1 MTDVNGGNVGDQG
14 DVAPIEPVPACVE
27 PVRTIVR
34 RRRGAVRRVFVAVME
49 LVLLVA
55 LIVGG
60 LYFAIERGVF
70 DDLLKREAV
79 SILTQAAG
87 AENFAAE
94 VGSATLRFNASGQL
108 VIDAKDVAI
117 RPAEGEGAA
126 FRTGHVKIA
135 LETASLLTGRLSVS
149 SVSVDGTGI
158 NLEALPQ
165 HSSAA
170 SAAFRVDSIPN
181 ALKEAF
187 AALDAF
193 DNASAKTDIRQLK
206 LTGINFELPA
216 KQMRHAK
223 VAIRQILLERRTD
236 GNISISGDYSVDG
249 AEGDF
254 SAVTQR
260 SDTAISGLTADLSR
274 FNLSPFLMDRSR
286 SGEPVIGLEGDLG
299 LHVDAE
305 RATADKPGA
314 LKLRAQLSDAAFYGE
329 AKASPVTKAELVA
342 HYDFKADKIEVEP
355 SVFEFGETRLPFTGG
370 FIDMDRLDRPEK
382 TGIGIDLLIDRG
394 HAAPANLGDQPVDF
408 VGKAFGI
415 FYPDKMELVAPDM
428 VISSQSGF
436 IGGSVTVKFKAPPAP
451 GMPGDSPEI
460 SLGLFTQSVA
470 ANTIRALWPFW
481 MAPDGRNWVYANL
494 FGGTITNGSL
504 AVFLPAGRLPFHPE
518 DHVTL
523 DESELKIRFDIDN
536 ARVSI
541 AGDIP
546 PMRDTVAHFEM
557 IGDHIQTT
565 IKKGTAYFP
574 SGRTIDATDGSF
586 VIDAVSR
593 EPVVA
598 QAQFKLTGDASALL
612 ELTTYRPISSMKDTG
627 FKPEDF
633 SGHVS
638 VSLKARFAL
647 KEEAG
652 ARPPEW
658 TALLKLSDVS
668 VNRPLGNHKVT
679 NIDGEMT
686 INPLSA
692 RLKAD
697 AKVDGVPLQF
707 SLVEPLSKASRLKR
721 QRVVTADLDAKQL
734 EKLVPGVADI
744 VSGSLNLRTELRD
757 DGSQA
762 VSARLDK
769 AKVLI
774 PWAGWEKGAG
784 VPASVE
790 FVSRQEGDH
799 FQISDFDF
807 AGEGFGVK
815 GSLQTDGQGLAV
827 AEFSKVK
834 LAPSDDV
841 AVKIVRSAG
850 RYVITASGKS
860 VDARGLLTRMKS
872 PGSSVGGD
880 FDFSVNA
887 KIALITGFNN
897 ETLKN
902 VEAAYSV
909 KKGKPVAVKLTAVTG
924 SDQAVV
930 AKLSQDTGIAR
941 SIDLTATDAGALA
954 RFTGLYN
961 NMRGGLLNVGI
972 RYLADGVWRGVV
984 DVRDFQLVNEQRLQ
998 EIVSTRSGK
1007 DGKSLNDAVKK
1018 NIDVSSQK
1026 FSRGYGRILIDGETI
1041 RIENG
1046 VVRGEQVGATFQG
1059 VLRDGN
1065 GQMNMT
1071 GTFMPAYGLNRLFA
1085 ELPIIGLFLGNG
1097 KDRGLIGIT
1106 FRLAGSVEQ
1115 PALQI
1120 NPLSLIAPGVFRS
1133 IFQFQ

>member
-1 MTDVNGGNVGDQG
+1 MTDVNGGNAGDQG
-14 DVAPIEPVPACVE
+14 DAAPHEPVPAPAV
-27 PVRTIVR
+27 PTAKPLRKR
-34 RRRGAVRRVFVAVME
+34 KGAVRRVFVAVME
-49 LVLLVA
+49 LALLVA
-55 LIVGG
+55 LIIGG
-60 LYFAIERGVF
+60 LYYGVERGLF
-70 DDLLKREAV
+70 DDMLKREAV
-79 SILTQAAG
+79 AILTRAAG
-87 AENFAAE
+87 AENYAAD
-94 VGSATLRFNASGQL
+94 VGSATLRFNSQGQL
-108 VIDAKDVAI
+108 VIDAQDVSV
-117 RPAEGEGAA
+117 RPAEAQGAA

-135 LETASLLTGRLSVS
+135 LETVSLLSGRLTVA

-158 NLEALPQ
+158 NFDAMPEARSEVFRIDSLPK
-165 HSSAA
+165 SLD
-170 SAAFRVDSIPN
+170 RV
-181 ALKEAF
+181 F

-193 DNASAKTDIRQLK
+193 DTASGKTDIRELK
-206 LTGINFELPA
+206 LTGINFELRA
-216 KQMRHAK
+216 QQLRHAK
-223 VAIRQILLERRTD
+223 VAVRQVLLERKDD
-236 GNISISGDYSVDG
+236 GNIAISGDYTVDDAHG
-249 AEGDF
+249 TL

-260 SDTAISGLTADLSR
+260 GDKGIEGLS
-274 FNLSPFLMDRSR
+274 FNLDGVNLGSFLMEHSR
-286 SGEPVIGLEGDLG
+286 AGEPVIGLAGDLG
-299 LHVDAE
+299 LKVEA
-305 RATADKPGA
+305 RRQIADRPPE
-314 LKLRAQLSDAAFYGE
+314 LKIAARLTDGAFYGE
-329 AKASPVTKAELVA
+329 AKASPITRGELRA
-342 HYDFKADKIEVEP
+342 HYDFAAQKVELEP

-382 TGIGIDLLIDRG
+382 KGIAIDLLIDRG

-408 VGKAFGI
+408 VAKAFGI
-415 FYPDKMELVAPDM
+415 FHPDTLELVAPDM

-436 IGGSVTVKFKAPPAP
+436 IGGSVTVKFGIPKTTE
-451 GMPGDSPEI
+451 MISDSPEI
-460 SLGLFTQSVA
+460 SLGLFTQNVA

-481 MAPDGRNWVYANL
+481 MAPDGRNWVYNNL

-504 AVFLPAGRLPFHPE
+504 AVFLPAGRLPFYPE

-557 IGDHIQTT
+557 MGDRIQTA

-574 SGRTIDATDGSF
+574 SGRTIDAADGSF
-586 VIDAVSR
+586 IVDNVSAHPAVAR
-593 EPVVA
+593 TE
-598 QAQFKLTGDASALL
+598 FKLSGDTSALL
-612 ELTTYRPISSMKDTG
+612 ELTTYRPISSLQDTG

-633 SGHVS
+633 SGQAM

-647 KEEAG
+647 KDGPG

-658 TALLKLSDVS
+658 TALLKLSDVAVS
-668 VNRPLGNHKVT
+668 KPLGGHKVS
-679 NIDGEMT
+679 NINGEMK

-692 RLKAD
+692 KLEAD
-697 AKVDGVPLQF
+697 AKVEGVPLHF
-707 SLVEPLSKASRLKR
+707 SLVEPLSKASRQKR
-721 QRVVTADLDAKQL
+721 QRVVTANLEAKQL
-734 EKLVPGVADI
+734 EKLVPGVSDLAT
-744 VSGSLNLRTELRD
+744 GPLTLRTELRD

-762 VSARLDK
+762 VSAELAK
-769 AKVLI
+769 AKIII

-784 VPASVE
+784 VPATVE
-790 FVSRQEGDH
+790 FVTKKDGDH
-799 FQISDFDF
+799 FVISDFDF
-807 AGEGFGVK
+807 SGDGFGAK
-815 GSLQTDGQGLAV
+815 GNLQTDGQGVAM

-834 LAPSDDV
+834 LAPTDDIS
-841 AVKIVRSAG
+841 VKVLRSGG
-850 RYVITASGKS
+850 RYSITASGKS
-860 VDARGLLTRMKS
+860 ADARGLLSRLKS
-872 PGSSVGGD
+872 QGTTEGGNI
-880 FDFSVNA
+880 DFSVNA
-887 KIALITGFNN
+887 KISSILGFNN

-902 VEAAYSV
+902 VDAAYSV
-909 KKGKPVAVKLTAVTG
+909 KNGKPTAVKLTAVTG
-924 SDQAVV
+924 NDQAVV
-930 AKLSQDTGIAR
+930 AKLAQDTGIAR
-941 SIDLTATDAGALA
+941 SIDLTATDAGALS

-961 NMRGGLLNVGI
+961 NMRGGLLNVGM
-972 RYLADGVWRGVV
+972 RYVADGVWRGVI

-1026 FSRGYGRILIDGETI
+1026 FSRGYGRILIDGDTF

-1065 GQMNMT
+1065 NQMNMT

>member
-1 MTDVNGGNVGDQG
+1 MTDVNGGNAGDQG
-14 DVAPIEPVPACVE
+14 DAAPHEPVPAPAV
-27 PVRTIVR
+27 PTGKPMR
-34 RRRGAVRRVFVAVME
+34 RRKGSVRRVCVAVLE

-55 LIVGG
+55 LIAGG
-60 LYFAIERGVF
+60 LYYAIERGVF
-70 DDLLKREAV
+70 DDMLKREAV
-79 SILTQAAG
+79 AILTRVAG
-87 AENFAAE
+87 AENYAAD
-94 VGSATLRFNASGQL
+94 VSSATLRFNSQGQL
-108 VIDAKDVAI
+108 VIDAQDVSI
-117 RPAEGEGAA
+117 RPLEAQGAA

-135 LETASLLTGRLSVS
+135 LETVSLLTGRLTVA

-158 NLEALPQ
+158 NFDALPQ
-165 HSSAA
+165 EKSAGV
-170 SAAFRVDSIPN
+170 FRVDSLPKSLN
-181 ALKEAF
+181 HVF

-193 DNASAKTDIRQLK
+193 DNASGKTDIRLLK
-206 LTGINFELPA
+206 LTGINFELRA
-216 KQMRHAK
+216 QQMRHAK
-223 VAIRQILLERRTD
+223 VAVREILLERQDD
-236 GNISISGDYSVDG
+236 GNISISGDYTVDG
-249 AEGDF
+249 SHGTVR
-254 SAVTQR
+254 AVTR
-260 SDTAISGLTADLSR
+260 GGDNGIDGLTFHLDRFDLS
-274 FNLSPFLMDRSR
+274 SFLMERSR
-286 SGEPVIGLEGDLG
+286 TGEPVIGLTGDLA
-299 LHVDAE
+299 LNIDAN
-305 RATADKPGA
+305 RGTADHPAA
-314 LKLRAQLSDAAFYGE
+314 LKIDARLSNGAFYGE
-329 AKASPVTKAELVA
+329 AKASPVTKAQVLA
-342 HYDFKADKIEVEP
+342 HYDFQAQKIEIEP

-382 TGIGIDLLIDRG
+382 TGIGIDLMIDRG

-415 FYPDKMELVAPDM
+415 FNPDTRELIAPDM

-436 IGGSVTVKFKAPPAP
+436 VGGSVTVKFGVPKTE
-451 GMPGDSPEI
+451 GMVSDSPEV
-460 SLGLFTQSVA
+460 SLGLFTQNVA

-481 MAPDGRNWVYANL
+481 MAPDGRNWVYNNL

-504 AVFLPAGRLPFHPE
+504 AVFLPAGRLPFYPE

-523 DESELKIRFDIDN
+523 NESELKIRFDIDN

-557 IGDHIQTT
+557 MGDRIQAA

-574 SGRTIDATDGSF
+574 SGRTIDVADGSF
-586 VIDAVSR
+586 IVDKLSQS
-593 EPVVA
+593 PVVA
-598 QAQFKLTGDASALL
+598 RTEFKLSGDASALL
-612 ELTTYRPISSMKDTG
+612 ELTTYRPISSLKDTG
-627 FKPEDF
+627 FRPEDF
-633 SGHVS
+633 SGQAEVG
-638 VSLKARFAL
+638 LKARFAL
-647 KEEAG
+647 KEAPG

-658 TALLKLSDVS
+658 TALLKLSDVAVS
-668 VNRPLGNHKVT
+668 KPLGGHKIS
-679 NIDGEMT
+679 NIDGEMK

-692 RLKAD
+692 KLEAD
-697 AKVDGVPLQF
+697 AKVEGVPLHF
-707 SLVEPLSKASRLKR
+707 SLVEPLNKASRQKR
-721 QRVVTADLDAKQL
+721 QRVVTASLEAKQL
-734 EKLVPGVADI
+734 EKLVPGVSDLAT
-744 VSGSLNLRTELRD
+744 GPLTLKTELRD

-762 VSARLDK
+762 VSAGLAK
-769 AKVLI
+769 AKIVV

-784 VPASVE
+784 VPATVE
-790 FVSRQEGDH
+790 FVTKKDGDH
-799 FQISDFDF
+799 FIISDFDF
-807 AGEGFGVK
+807 SGDGFGAK
-815 GSLQTDGQGLAV
+815 GNLQTDSQGVAM

-834 LAPSDDV
+834 LAPADDI
-841 AVKIVRSAG
+841 AVKVLRSGG

-860 VDARGLLTRMKS
+860 ADARGLLTRLKS
-872 PGSSVGGD
+872 QGTSEGGNI
-880 FDFSVNA
+880 DFSVNA
-887 KIALITGFNN
+887 KISSILGFNN

-902 VEAAYSV
+902 VDAAYSV
-909 KKGKPVAVKLTAVTG
+909 KNGKPTAVKLTAVTG
-924 SDQAVV
+924 NDQAVV
-930 AKLSQDTGIAR
+930 AKLAQDTGIAR
-941 SIDLTATDAGALA
+941 SIDLTATDAGALS

-961 NMRGGLLNVGI
+961 NMRGGLLNVGM

-1026 FSRGYGRILIDGETI
+1026 FSRGYGRILIDGETV

-1085 ELPIIGLFLGNG
+1085 ELPIVGLFLGNG
-1097 KDRGLIGIT
+1097 RDRGLIGIT
-1106 FRLAGSVEQ
+1106 FRLSGSLEQ
-1115 PALQI
+1115 PGLQI